1 MKERLLWKARIS
13 KLISCHVVRSV
24 ENYVRFERGH
34 GANVLSILKA
44 ITLSSSG
51 ESWMAFMDRFDKCE
65 EQRNTW
71 HYISYTKSYRATLD
85 HDP

>member
-1 MKERLLWKARIS
+1 MRQMKERLLWKARIS

-24 ENYVRFERGH
+24 ENYVRFDRGH

-51 ESWMAFMDRFDKCE
+51 ESRMAFMDRFDNVRSNGILGTTFPIRSPTE
-65 EQRNTW
+65 
-71 HYISYTKSYRATLD
+71 
-85 HDP
+85 PP